1 MVCRWAGGRGEGRIY
16 KDTYTKGLFAHNIV
30 VFEDTG
36 GSSVLTE

>member
-1 MVCRWAGGRGEGRIY
+1 MGGLEGKGRIY
-16 KDTYTKGLFAHNIV
+16 KDTYTRRVFFAHNIV